1 MPQFSNPIPASVKLG
16 TLGVIE
22 PRKALCIFENASGYF
37 MVTAM
42 ILSMVW
48 TLTAFQDPVKEPPS
62 QSGTNWF
69 GGFVTTLLSILLVL
83 TCVYFV
89 QHWMTSS
96 RHLLDV
102 KTLGFLLILIA
113 IVLGLINTNVD
124 RQKRGDGIGM
134 ATVIFSTLAIFARPF
149 YNC

>member
-1 MPQFSNPIPASVKLG
+1 MTRFSNPIPAYVEVGKLG
-16 TLGVIE
+16 VLK

-48 TLTAFQDPVKEPPS
+48 TLTAFHDPVKEPPS

-69 GGFVTTLLSILLVL
+69 GSFVTTLLSILLVF
-83 TCVYFV
+83 TCAYFA
-89 QHWMTSS
+89 QHWLSSS
-96 RHLLDV
+96 RNLLDG
-102 KTLGFLLILIA
+102 KTLGFLLIVLA

-124 RQKRGDGIGM
+124 RPKRGDGVGM